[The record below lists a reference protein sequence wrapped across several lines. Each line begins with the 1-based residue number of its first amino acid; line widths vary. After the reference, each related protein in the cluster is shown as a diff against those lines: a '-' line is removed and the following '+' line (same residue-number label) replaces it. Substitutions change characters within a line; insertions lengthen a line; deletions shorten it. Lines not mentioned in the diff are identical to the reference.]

1 MTEGVRLIIVG
12 FGVVARSLAG
22 SLEARGEE
30 FRRTHGIDFHL
41 VAAVDS
47 KSAAVDRN
55 GLGLREL
62 LRRKEDTGRVGRR
75 SLPVSEIIE
84 DTEADVLVELTPGNP
99 LDAEP
104 GMTHLKSAIKASKHI
119 VTANKMPLAHEYTSL
134 VASAES
140 RGVQLRYSACVGA
153 GLPILDFGDACAV
166 SEPVQKVE
174 GVLNATSNFVLSRM
188 ESDGSS
194 FPEALEEAK
203 KLGYAESN
211 PWLDVDGVDSAA
223 KIVIIANH
231 IMKKSLTLKDV
242 AIVEGI
248 RRISPTRV
256 KALMEEGKKVRMV
269 ACVERRPEVRV
280 LELPRD
286 DPLSVVG
293 ACNVVRFHCKY
304 SGERVVSG
312 SAAGGVTTSSAVLR
326 DLLRVGASIEGS

>member
-1 MTEGVRLIIVG
+1 LTEEVRLIIVG

-30 FRRTHGIDFHL
+30 FRRTRGIDFHL

-47 KSAAVDRN
+47 KSAAIDRN
-55 GLGLREL
+55 GLDVREL
-62 LRRKEDTGRVGRR
+62 LRRKEETGRVGRR
-75 SLPVSEIIE
+75 HLPAPEIIE
-84 DTEADVLVELTPGNP
+84 DTEADILVELTPANP

-104 GMTHLKSAIKASKHI
+104 GMTHLKSAIKASKHV
-119 VTANKMPLAHEYTSL
+119 VTANKMPLAHEYPSL
-134 VASAES
+134 MASAES
-140 RGVQLRYSACVGA
+140 RGVQVRYSACVGA

-166 SEPVQKVE
+166 SEPLLKVE

-188 ESDGSS
+188 ESDSSS

-211 PWLDVDGVDSAA
+211 PWLDVDGIDSAA

-231 IMKKSLTLKDV
+231 TLKKSLTLKDV

-248 RRISPTRV
+248 RRISPSRV
-256 KALMEEGKKVRMV
+256 KALREEGKKVRMV
-269 ACVERRPEVRV
+269 ASVERRPEVRV
-280 LELPRD
+280 LELPRG
-286 DPLSVVG
+286 DPLSIDG
-293 ACNVVRFHCKY
+293 ACNVVKFHCKY

-312 SAAGGVTTSSAVLR
+312 PAAGGVTTSSAVMR

>member
-55 GLGLREL
+55 GLEVREL
-62 LRRKEDTGRVGRR
+62 LRRKEETGRR
-75 SLPVSEIIE
+75 SLPVSEVIE
-84 DTEADVLVELTPGNP
+84 DTEADVLVKLTPGNP

-104 GMTHLKSAIKASKHI
+104 GMTNLKSAIKASKHI

-312 SAAGGVTTSSAVLR
+312 SAAGGVTTSSAVMR
-326 DLLRVGASIEGS
+326 DLLRVGDSIRAG